1 MATWQ
6 TLDWYDAPQ
15 YYEAVFDE
23 GTAHEADFL
32 EAALERHG
40 RVESGRGA
48 LARRRRVR
56 RVLEPA
62 CGSGRLVIELAR
74 RDWRVHGFDL
84 SQPMLDHARGEL
96 ARVGVAPR
104 RVRLWP
110 AAMQDFRTPERFDLA
125 HCLVSTFKYLLTE
138 ADARRHLELVAE
150 HLIPGGIYVL
160 GFHLTDYDDTKKSR
174 ERWVAAREGFEVTCT
189 IQGWPAQRRTRTE
202 QVRSRLVVEE
212 DGSTRRLETVW
223 DFRTYDAAQVRRLLR
238 SVPELELVATYDMTF
253 DLDDPRE
260 LDDEQLDLVL
270 VLRRR

>member
-6 TLDWYDAPQ
+6 TLDWYDAPK
-15 YYEAVFDE
+15 YYDAVFDE

-32 EAALERHG
+32 EAALERFG
-40 RVESGRGA
+40 RVEPARG
-48 LARRRRVR
+48 RRVR

-62 CGSGRLVIELAR
+62 CGSGRLVVEMAR

-84 SQPMLDHARGEL
+84 SQPMLDHAHGEL
-96 ARVGVAPR
+96 VAAGIPTRRAHLWAAR
-104 RVRLWP
+104 
-110 AAMQDFRTPERFDLA
+110 MQDFASPERFELA

-150 HLIPGGIYVL
+150 HLVPGGIYVL

-174 ERWVAAREGFEVTCT
+174 ERWVAARDDFEVTCT
-189 IQGWPAQRRTRTE
+189 IQGWPAERRSRTE

-212 DGSTRRLETVW
+212 GGATRRLETVW
-223 DFRTYDAAQVRRLLR
+223 DFRTYDAAQVKRLLR
-238 SVPELELVATYDMTF
+238 SVPALELVATFDMTF
-253 DLDDPRE
+253 DLEDPRK